1 MDKNQVTGLILIFL
15 IIVGYS
21 WWMSPTEEEQKAMEM
36 KRDSAQLAYKK
47 EQREDSL
54 AQIQRETQNTFK
66 KDSISQDS
74 LSTDSA
80 VKKAPTKNLG
90 SFSQAADGEE
100 KIYTIENQ
108 NIIVKFSNKGAYP
121 LYAELKDF
129 ESYDGSPLYLF
140 KGKDNRFELLF
151 NADNV
156 GISTLDLYFE
166 PVQSQTKL
174 NASESEK
181 TIQFRAYAGSNRYI
195 EFKYSLKPES
205 HLLDFSISMH
215 GMDDIIPRNNPYAN
229 LNWES
234 KARRHEK
241 GTDWENKNTTV
252 YYKYYEDEVD
262 YLSETSDENDELLK
276 TRVRWIAY
284 KGHFFTS
291 ALIAEEAFQSA
302 EIRYEKDEAQEIYLK
317 EFYSSIDAEYSQMT
331 EKPMKMAYYF
341 GPNDYD
347 ILSDVKLKEDDDL
360 NLKRVLPLGWSVFRW
375 INQFI
380 VIPLF
385 NFLGSFI
392 SNYGLIILIMTVIIK
407 LVLFPLT
414 YKSYVSSAKMRVLK
428 PQIDEIN
435 KKIPK
440 DKAMERQQATMG
452 LYKKAGVNPMGGC
465 LPMLIQFPFLIAM
478 FRFFPASIELRQKSF
493 LWADDL
499 STYDSIWTFPGGFEI
514 PFYGDHISLFT
525 LLMAGALMLS
535 TLLNQNQMSGGSAQM
550 PGMKM
555 MMYIMPLMMLFWFN
569 NYSAGLSYYYFLS
582 NVITIGQTL
591 IIRHMID
598 EDKLLRKLNENKKKP
613 KKRSKF
619 QERLDKM
626 AKEKERMNKNKKK

>member
-1 MDKNQVTGLILIFL
+1 MDRNQVTGLILIFL

-21 WWMSPTEEEQKAMEM
+21 WWMSPSEEEQKALEM
-36 KRDSAQLAYKK
+36 KRDSARRAQQNEL
-47 EQREDSL
+47 REDSL
-54 AQIQRETQNTFK
+54 AQLRRESQNTFK
-66 KDSISQDS
+66 KDSLLQDS
-74 LSTDSA
+74 LNTDTA
-80 VKKAPTKNLG
+80 VKKTHTKNLG
-90 SFSQAADGEE
+90 SFSQASEGED
-100 KIYTIENQ
+100 KVYTIENQ
-108 NIIVKFSNKGAYP
+108 NMIVKFSNKGAYP
-121 LYAELKDF
+121 IYAELKDF
-129 ESYDGSPLYLF
+129 KSYDGSPLYLF
-140 KGKDNRFELLF
+140 KGKDNQFELLF

-166 PVQSQTKL
+166 PVQNQTEF
-174 NASESEK
+174 NASESGK
-181 TIQFRAYAGSNRYI
+181 AIQFRAYAGNNRYI
-195 EFKYSLKPES
+195 EFKYSLEPES

-241 GTDWENKNTTV
+241 GTDWENQNTTV
-252 YYKYYEDEVD
+252 YYKYFEDEVD
-262 YLSETSDENDELLK
+262 YLTETSDEKDELLK

-291 ALIAEEAFQSA
+291 ALIAEGAFQSA
-302 EIRYEKDEAQEIYLK
+302 QVEYTKDEAQEVYLK
-317 EFYSSIDAEYSQMT
+317 KFSSSIDAEYDQMIG
-331 EKPMKMAYYF
+331 KPMKMAYYF

-347 ILSDVKLKEDDDL
+347 LLSDVKLKEDDEL
-360 NLKRVLPLGWSVFRW
+360 NLKRILPLGWAVFRW

-392 SNYGLIILIMTVIIK
+392 SNYGIIILIMTIIIK
-407 LVLFPLT
+407 MVLFPLT

-535 TLLNQNQMSGGSAQM
+535 TLLNQNQMSGGSSQM

-591 IIRHMID
+591 IIRRMID

-619 QERLDKM
+619 QERLEKM
-626 AKEKERMNKNKKK
+626 AKEKERMNKNRKK